1 MEKLEFPADFEWG
14 AATAAFQIE
23 GGREERG
30 DSVWDAFCKVRGAIR
45 DGSDGSIAC
54 DHYRRYKEDV
64 AILSALGVD
73 NYRFSAAWPRVM
85 PDGETP
91 NERGW
96 ILRQAGGRAARKGHN
111 ALSHALSLGFAP
123 CPARARRLAEQ
134 RYARIFLPLRV
145 SVGFAAGRQGKE
157 FYDIQ
162 RTAMLYSLR
171 LPPGRPRTRLAG
183 ERQGAIIRH
192 A

>member
-64 AILSALGVD
+64 AILSA
-73 NYRFSAAWPRVM
+73 R
-85 PDGETP
+85 
-91 NERGW
+91 RG
-96 ILRQAGGRAARKGHN
+96 
-111 ALSHALSLGFAP
+111 
-123 CPARARRLAEQ
+123 
-134 RYARIFLPLRV
+134 
-145 SVGFAAGRQGKE
+145 
-157 FYDIQ
+157 
-162 RTAMLYSLR
+162 
-171 LPPGRPRTRLAG
+171 
-183 ERQGAIIRH
+183 
-192 A
+192 